1 MKGYLLREQA
11 FIAGDNTFIE
21 SVSSENNYAVVFED
35 DTETGYFYAYEID
48 KETEA
53 LQILDAVHVY
63 QVDSIIEEDKAGV
76 IKIIWSTDWL
86 KCALLINNYCH
97 AVFDFA
103 NHGGYNRN
111 EFPPPNEIWTKTKRK
126 LTDEMVAFSKLSL
139 KGYC

>member
-11 FIAGDNTFIE
+11 FMAGDSAFIE
-21 SVSSENNYAVVFED
+21 SSSSENNYAAAFED

-48 KETEA
+48 KETGA
-53 LQILDAVHVY
+53 LKILDAVHVY
-63 QVDSIIEEDKAGV
+63 QVDSIADKDKAGV

-111 EFPPPNEIWTKTKRK
+111 EFPPPNEIWTKAERR
-126 LTDEMVAFSKLSL
+126 LTDKMVADLFK
-139 KGYC
+139 